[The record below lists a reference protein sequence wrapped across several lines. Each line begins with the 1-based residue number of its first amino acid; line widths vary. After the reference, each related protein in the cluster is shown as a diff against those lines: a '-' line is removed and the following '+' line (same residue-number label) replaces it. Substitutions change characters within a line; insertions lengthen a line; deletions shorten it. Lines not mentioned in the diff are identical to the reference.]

1 MKYVKLNGNTIQR
14 LSDTEALNY
23 LDEKELNNAGYKE
36 FVPATYEQGKPYK
49 WSYEETETHIIEHV
63 EEIVPKSED
72 LLKMA
77 KQNKIVENN
86 EKAKKFRYNQT
97 FTVEV
102 QGQEC
107 LFDTTD
113 ETQRDLNTAT
123 DYCLATGKTYN
134 NWTTNNGVVLNL
146 TIEDINIIF
155 EEFKQQADVY
165 AKWLEF
171 DTAIEAAE
179 TMEELD
185 EIEINYDRDDT

>member
-1 MKYVKLNGNTIQR
+1 MIKYCFITDEETGLVQLGVGCPDEYYEEIGMQQR
-14 LSDTEALNY
+14 DVEQSEIDYQWYLSDKCPHYTIE
-23 LDEKELNNAGYKE
+23 EKFN
-36 FVPATYEQGKPYK
+36 
-49 WSYEETETHIIEHV
+49 I
-63 EEIVPKSED
+63 
-72 LLKMA
+72 A
-77 KQNKIVENN
+77 KHNKIVENN
-86 EKAKKFRYNQT
+86 EKAKEFRYNQT

-107 LFDTTD
+107 VFDTSD

-165 AKWLEF
+165 AKWLEY
-171 DTAIEAAE
+171 DTAIESAE
-179 TMEELD
+179 TIEQLD